1 MPTATQSCTRARRT
15 PWQSAFALAAAA
27 VLAACAPAVT
37 KPTPQAEPALAEAA
51 PQPVACPKGVPEGAR
66 CLGGTD
72 SAGAHYLIALPATWN
87 RRLVLHAHGG
97 PLLGEPR
104 PERAQEDLTR
114 WSIVV
119 KAGYAWAGST
129 FRQGGVAVRAAAE
142 DTERLRRIFVQHVA
156 VPERTVLH
164 GQSWGASVAAKGA
177 EMFTRTATGKAPYD
191 AVLLTSGVLGGG
203 TRSYD
208 FRLDL
213 RVVYQHL
220 CNNHPRPDEPAYPLW
235 MGLPAESPM
244 KQADLA
250 LRTRECLGLGLPAAQ
265 RSAEQARKLK
275 TIVDVVRIP
284 ERSVQGHLNWAT
296 FHFRDIALHRTGGG
310 NVFGNIGATYS
321 GSADDLALNASVQR
335 YAADAAAV
343 RRFGEDTDPTGRI
356 PVPVLTLHAVHD
368 TVAFVELE
376 SQFRAT
382 MHAAGAGDRLVQ
394 VFADEH
400 EHSYLNDPL
409 YPTALEALLA
419 WSDGGAKPTPAA
431 VAARC
436 GEMQATYG
444 AGCKVLPGYTPPPL
458 DSRVL
463 PRQRP

>member
-1 MPTATQSCTRARRT
+1 MRT
-15 PWQSAFALAAAA
+15 SAPNRSAWALAAAA
-27 VLAACAPAVT
+27 LALAACAPLV
-37 KPTPQAEPALAEAA
+37 PQPPQQEPPLAEAA
-51 PQPVACPKGVPEGAR
+51 PQPVACPKDVPTGTR
-66 CLGGTD
+66 CLAGTD
-72 SAGAHYLIALPATWN
+72 SAGAHYLMAVPATWN

-97 PLLGEPR
+97 PVLGEPR
-104 PERAQEDLTR
+104 MERALEDLTR
-114 WSIVV
+114 WNIVV

-213 RVVYQHL
+213 RVVYQYL

-250 LRTRECLGLGLPAAQ
+250 ARTRECLGLGLPAAQ

-275 TIVDVVRIP
+275 TIVDVIRIP
-284 ERSVQGHLNWAT
+284 ERSVQGHLNWGT
-296 FHFRDIALHRTGGG
+296 FHFRDIALKRTGGS
-310 NVFGNIGATYS
+310 NVFGNIGVVYS
-321 GSADDLALNASVQR
+321 GSPDDAALNAGVAR

-343 RRFGEDTDPTGRI
+343 RRFGDDTDPNGRI
-356 PVPVLTLHAVHD
+356 PVPVLTVHAVHD

-376 SQFRAT
+376 SHFRST
-382 MHAAGAGDRLVQ
+382 MQAAGAGDRLVQ

-409 YPTALEALLA
+409 YPTLLEALLK
-419 WSDGGAKPTPAA
+419 WSDGGPKPTPVG

-436 GEMQATYG
+436 AEMQATYG
-444 AGCKVLPGYTPPPL
+444 AGCKVLPGFLPPAL
-458 DSRVL
+458 DSRVAV
-463 PRQRP
+463 RQRP